1 MAAAVEA
8 GAAEV
13 VVEAGAEA
21 EVAVVEAAAAEDVE
35 VAAGAAVAAVVEVAA
50 GWSAERGAARSR
62 CSGVRPS
69 VPSCSRSSR
78 YRT

>member
-1 MAAAVEA
+1 VAAAVEA

-21 EVAVVEAAAAEDVE
+21 EVAVVEAAGAVVVVVEAAEV
-35 VAAGAAVAAVVEVAA
+35 AVVEEVA